1 MGTLNLVQAMG
12 TPSNARNRHD
22 VSNRAHLERLRGER
36 MKEADDL
43 RAELASTRAA
53 LEEAVS
59 RQQGAAAR
67 KKALEKE
74 VRCIFYAQSAPLA
87 KFWQ

>member
-1 MGTLNLVQAMG
+1 MG
-12 TPSNARNRHD
+12 TPLNARNRHD

-36 MKEADDL
+36 MKETDEL

-53 LEEAVS
+53 LENALNG
-59 RQQGAAAR
+59 QLGAAAR

-74 VRCIFYAQSAPLA
+74 VRACLDDIPSSVF
-87 KFWQ
+87 